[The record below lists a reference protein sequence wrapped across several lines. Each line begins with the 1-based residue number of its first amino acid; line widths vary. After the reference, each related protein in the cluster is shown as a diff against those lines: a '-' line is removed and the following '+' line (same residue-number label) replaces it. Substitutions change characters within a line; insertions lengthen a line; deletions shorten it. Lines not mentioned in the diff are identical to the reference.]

1 MKKTSTL
8 VLHHIIWRGL
18 YFFSILLLNIG
29 IARFFAAEKSGQ
41 IFFIVNNLAL
51 ILLIA
56 SISLESG
63 ATYYIASGNL
73 DASKMARFC
82 LVWATASSLIAFLVW
97 YLVIYYSHP
106 VYLTQY
112 GFLLAS
118 FLFIIGIL
126 LTTYFTSLFYAQKKF
141 GVPNKILLL
150 VNVIL
155 LLILVFGRNNT
166 IIKSRFLQ
174 IYFFCYFLQGLVVML
189 AFFSS
194 ESSPAGSIF
203 PPQPI
208 LKKVFQY
215 SLTAL
220 IANLIYFLVNR
231 IDYWFVQYYCSS
243 KDLGNYIQASKVGQ
257 MLFILPA
264 ILGSTLFPIFSSEN
278 KSGNTMEL
286 TTVIRILLWINLL
299 VCTLILGAGWYLIP
313 LVFGRSFNN
322 MYLLFVLLIP
332 GILGVTMNYPL
343 TSWFSA
349 SGRIGI
355 NIRGSLLALTII
367 CIGDLIALP
376 RYGVSSASIVS
387 SAGYLTYYCY
397 TLFIYRKEYHVPLRD
412 FLLFRKSDLMRIRQ
426 SIGTNI
432 QEPPAENYIV

>member
-1 MKKTSTL
+1 M
-8 VLHHIIWRGL
+8 
-18 YFFSILLLNIG
+18 
-29 IARFFAAEKSGQ
+29 
-41 IFFIVNNLAL
+41 
-51 ILLIA
+51 
-56 SISLESG
+56 
-63 ATYYIASGNL
+63 
-73 DASKMARFC
+73 
-82 LVWATASSLIAFLVW
+82 
-97 YLVIYYSHP
+97 
-106 VYLTQY
+106 
-112 GFLLAS
+112 
-118 FLFIIGIL
+118 
-126 LTTYFTSLFYAQKKF
+126 
-141 GVPNKILLL
+141 
-150 VNVIL
+150 
-155 LLILVFGRNNT
+155 
-166 IIKSRFLQ
+166 
-174 IYFFCYFLQGLVVML
+174 VML

-243 KDLGNYIQASKVGQ
+243 KDLGNYIQASKLGQ

-264 ILGSTLFPIFSSEN
+264 ILGSTLFPIFSSQN

-299 VCTLILGAGWYLIP
+299 ASTLILGVGWYFIP

-332 GILGVTMNYPL
+332 GILCVTMNYPL

-349 SGRIGI
+349 SRRIGI
-355 NIRGSLLALTII
+355 NIRGSLLALMII

-376 RYGVSSASIVS
+376 RYGVLSASIVS
-387 SAGYLTYYCY
+387 SAGYFTYYCY
-397 TLFIYRKEYHVPLRD
+397 TLFIYRKEYNVPLRD